1 MRKRKKMIRKVRYS
15 VLSYQQDLLDSGS
28 PDPFGVIVEKR
39 DGSGGEIFCMGE
51 KIKYDGDVSEIA
63 QDFIENIIDIVKS
76 SVETALEEMTP
87 EDDVLDILA
96 ASNWWNFSVT
106 EPENYSREKAYLPT
120 FLIAL
125 ELFNQLVRGI
135 TKGIEELL
143 EFLLDKSKS
152 TGEVEKYIAPS
163 MWNIPAPGIGN
174 QAGQAAIVGA

>member
-1 MRKRKKMIRKVRYS
+1 MSKRKKMIRKVRYS

-28 PDPFGVIVEKR
+28 PDPFGVIVEKS

-51 KIKYDGDVSEIA
+51 RIKYEGDVSEIA
-63 QDFIENIIDIVKS
+63 KDFIDNIIDIVKS
-76 SVETALEEMTP
+76 SVETALEETTP
-87 EDDVLDILA
+87 ENDVLDILA

-125 ELFNQLVRGI
+125 ELFNQIVRGI
-135 TKGIEELL
+135 TEGIQEML
-143 EFLLDKSKS
+143 EYLLDKSKS
-152 TGEVEKYIAPS
+152 SGEVDKYIWPS

-174 QAGQAAIVGA
+174 QAAFAGA